1 MRNVQHDKDRGWAW
15 QGNRML
21 NFRTDDDIY
30 VFVRG
35 ACIHNMLYPYLY
47 LSTAQSI
54 NQAINPPMW
63 FPMYA
68 FSTCLPIWQYSYI
81 CVKYIHTFI
90 HTRMHCMQAG
100 RYAYRRIYMYKKLC
114 VQILWKYITYTVTYV
129 RAYIRTRTHIIVF
142 LPKPFHSYSVHGPT
156 SPWLPGSPPLH
167 CLWQERHSWSSQE
180 QHIANLCEVGPTGL
194 WSSAAVWP
202 CEKRYAKC

>member
-1 MRNVQHDKDRGWAW
+1 MTSMCLFAVPVSITCYTHICICQP
-15 QGNRML
+15 L
-21 NFRTDDDIY
+21 NLSIKLW
-30 VFVRG
+30 
-35 ACIHNMLYPYLY
+35 IH
-47 LSTAQSI
+47 LS
-54 NQAINPPMW
+54 MW